1 MLRKCLSLLL
11 SAALS
16 LCLCT
21 AFADSYEDMG
31 AKAALYTEAED
42 YVRALACCQLAE
54 KLRPDLED
62 AYLAEARIY
71 LLTGEYASASAAIA
85 MALER
90 NPVSPSAWE
99 AKCGIDALL
108 CDVSA
113 LESDLIFAEVCG
125 ANLLSAYPAIASV
138 YFSAGNYEKA
148 AEFYALCDLSL
159 LDGAQRDTYS
169 KALILSGNRDRAE
182 ELGLSVAPARNAYLD
197 SAFDHRVLM
206 LEKTDL
212 PAVKADAF
220 VLPDELWA
228 AMGTEKPE
236 DPISE
241 IEQAL
246 AEGTEVEW
254 LSLSP
259 AGNSGIL
266 VVGDTGVSYYNGEY
280 RLIYP
285 AYARGV
291 EDVNGNLK
299 KVSARLFSTLLGEQ
313 GVEYS
318 PDGRYAAI
326 FNGQYVLARG
336 LYLFDP
342 IIIDLSTGEM
352 FLTETYGNQFN
363 DENYGAVTVAAFSS
377 DNQYLYYMLYG
388 NTAEH
393 RSALYR
399 YCLKTGETE
408 LCYSGSDFNYYPRL
422 AELGDGAFCVLR
434 DARSAN
440 ESAGF
445 TVISRE
451 GTDWTG
457 EEYSFDL
464 PIMYWRCR
472 RLLSSPNAGYTVITS
487 DNLAM
492 NDAGFA
498 FQCVRVD
505 ENARGLNEYIYISK
519 EDDQIHKMTAPEL
532 EALFEGW
539 KSAPHEDGVTGIR
552 LDMPF
557 QAILTAVLSPDGH
570 YLLLYTADFG
580 TREAPETTRHLYLVR
595 LDDLSMREVWGVDPA
610 DIQTG
615 PASGYPPMIEW
626 NTDALLI
633 GTSDGVQAYRFQ

>member
-1 MLRKCLSLLL
+1 MKKCLSLLL
-11 SAALS
+11 AAVICLCFCAAL
-16 LCLCT
+16 
-21 AFADSYEDMG
+21 ADSYEDMT
-31 AKAALYTEAED
+31 AKARAYMEARD
-42 YVRALACCQLAE
+42 YVRARACCELAE
-54 KLRPDLED
+54 RLRPDFED
-62 AYLAEARIY
+62 AYLLEARISF
-71 LLTGEYASASAAIA
+71 LLEEYASASAAVSA
-85 MALER
+85 ALEK

-99 AKCGIDALL
+99 AKCAIDVKLG
-108 CDVSA
+108 DISA
-113 LESDLIFAEVCG
+113 LERDLIFAEVCG
-125 ANLLSAYPAIASV
+125 AKLSEVYLPIASL
-138 YFSAGNYEKA
+138 YFLEGNPEKA
-148 AEFYALCDLSL
+148 AEFFALCDLSS
-159 LDGAQRDTYS
+159 LDDAQRDAYR

-212 PAVKADAF
+212 PALKADAF

-266 VVGDTGVSYYNGEY
+266 VVDRYTGVSYYNGEY

-285 AYARGV
+285 AFSRGAQ
-291 EDVNGNLK
+291 DANGNLRE
-299 KVSARLFSTLLGEQ
+299 VSSTRFLALLGEQ

-352 FLTETYGNQFN
+352 FLTETYGNHYRE
-363 DENYGAVTVAAFSS
+363 ENSGAVTIAAFSS

-388 NTAEH
+388 NTAEY
-393 RSALYR
+393 RTALYR
-399 YCLKTGETE
+399 YNLKTRETE
-408 LCYSGSDFNYYPRL
+408 FCYSGSDFNYYPRL
-422 AELGDGAFCVLR
+422 AETGEGAFCVLR
-434 DARSAN
+434 DVISAN
-440 ESAGF
+440 EPAGF

-457 EEYSFDL
+457 KEYSFDL
-464 PIMYWRCR
+464 PLMYWRCR
-472 RLLSSPNAGYTVITS
+472 RLLSSPNAGFTVIPGVNSAATDGS
-487 DNLAM
+487 
-492 NDAGFA
+492 FA

-505 ENARGLNEYIYISK
+505 EDARGLNEYLYVSK
-519 EDDQIHKMTAPEL
+519 EDNQIHKMTAPEL

-539 KSAPHEDGVTGIR
+539 KSAPHEDGVMNIR

-570 YLLLYTADFG
+570 YLLLYTADYG